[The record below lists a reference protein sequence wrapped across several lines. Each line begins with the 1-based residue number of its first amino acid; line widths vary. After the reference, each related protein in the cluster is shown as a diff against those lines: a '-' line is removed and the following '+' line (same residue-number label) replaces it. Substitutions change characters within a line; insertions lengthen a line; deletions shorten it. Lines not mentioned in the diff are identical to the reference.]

1 MKKLRHC
8 HMYKLRVF
16 TFYQAQTARR
26 PPKGPKMS
34 FFVRGDINLSPVTL
48 KFKLIRARDQTRL
61 DCEFG
66 GNPFNGSRDISY
78 TNKKVTDSAKEPY
91 ANARNRTLRSSLK
104 KGKGF
109 PIRDTER

>member
-1 MKKLRHC
+1 
-8 HMYKLRVF
+8 
-16 TFYQAQTARR
+16 
-26 PPKGPKMS
+26 MS